1 MSPKIIDDQ
10 IIDPI
15 GDSQP
20 LKLTFYL
27 IPNYRTNANISKTET
42 QRYYC
47 MLIETCMIAIEPAA
61 DHKTDDI
68 LQYKIG
74 MMICGDSDWKQI
86 S

>member
-1 MSPKIIDDQ
+1 M
-10 IIDPI
+10 
-15 GDSQP
+15 
-20 LKLTFYL
+20 
-27 IPNYRTNANISKTET
+27 SKTET

-47 MLIETCMIAIEPAA
+47 MLIETTCMISIEPAA

>member
-1 MSPKIIDDQ
+1 M
-10 IIDPI
+10 
-15 GDSQP
+15 
-20 LKLTFYL
+20 
-27 IPNYRTNANISKTET
+27 IP
-42 QRYYC
+42 
-47 MLIETCMIAIEPAA
+47 IEPA